1 MTAINQAL
9 AAIAAN
15 LSQSTVQVTGGR
27 SGAGSGVI
35 WQPDGLILTNAHVIR
50 GTSVIRGTRATV
62 ELSTGQVYP
71 AEVLRQD
78 ARSDLAALRI
88 NAVDLPAVTVGDS
101 TALRVGEL
109 VFAIGNPLGQVGAL
123 TMGIIHTLPA
133 ARHEWLQAD
142 IRLAPGNSG
151 GALADA
157 QGRVIGINTMIVNG
171 LGFAIPSHLIDRWL
185 QAKDQP
191 YLGITIQPVLLRDR
205 VPRLGLL
212 ILEVAQG
219 SPAARQLLIGDLL
232 IGVNGQALTR
242 SHRAATLNPLSARL
256 EGLNPGDTIQLDL
269 IRGGQCLTCAIVLDR
284 KAGWD
289 SKINGAVA

>member
-9 AAIAAN
+9 EAIAAS

-50 GTSVIRGTRATV
+50 GTKATV

-78 ARSDLAALRI
+78 AQRDLAALRI
-88 NAVDLPAVTVGDS
+88 NAVDLPTVTVGDS

-133 ARHEWLQAD
+133 AGHEWLQAD

-191 YLGITIQPVLLRDR
+191 YLGITVQPVLLRDR

-219 SPAARQLLIGDLL
+219 SPAAGQLLIGDLL
-232 IGVNGQALTR
+232 IGVNGQALTPR
-242 SHRAATLNPLSARL
+242 QSRAATLNPLSARL
-256 EGLNPGDTIQLDL
+256 DGLNPGDTIQLDL
-269 IRGGQCLTCAIVLDR
+269 IRGGQHLTCAIVLDR
-284 KAGWD
+284 KSGSD
-289 SKINGAVA
+289 SRTNEDQAA